1 MSKFSDKD
9 RKKNEENDIQEP
21 SFREFHAIENTVDKL
36 HKNCREIET
45 NHLNDMIKDDL
56 VIYKVRGDGA
66 CFYSSCAAHIYRDE
80 NQFGIL
86 RMIFHQFIVDNW
98 WFFSDFFPF
107 PYVATIGVGEN
118 FHSVCINNVRELHS
132 FLLSPD
138 SMKCW
143 IDSQIDHSVIAN
155 MFGINVFTYV
165 YNCQDSPPVWQM
177 TSPDPILTN

>member
-1 MSKFSDKD
+1 
-9 RKKNEENDIQEP
+9 
-21 SFREFHAIENTVDKL
+21 
-36 HKNCREIET
+36 
-45 NHLNDMIKDDL
+45 MI
-56 VIYKVRGDGA
+56 
-66 CFYSSCAAHIYRDE
+66 C
-80 NQFGIL
+80 
-86 RMIFHQFIVDNW
+86 HQFIVDNW

-118 FHSVCINNVRELHS
+118 FHSVCINNERELHS

-177 TSPDPILTN
+177 TSPDPILTNYMAGSWNDGTIEDIILYHAVNTHYDLLISRSSSLALFGPVSERITELLEAEFRNTTDINLSINLSDISVTPMMKKILSLII